1 MRIARTGVLSLE
13 AHQNFGVGDGRAALS
28 SAESCAHMLSN
39 NLAAVHETLGVDAD
53 VRCPRGPEGIVHFD
67 CGLD

>member
-1 MRIARTGVLSLE
+1 LASAMA
-13 AHQNFGVGDGRAALS
+13 AALS

-39 NLAAVHETLGVDAD
+39 NLAVVHEALGADAD